1 MAHESSPP
9 PATLDLL
16 AAREAARQ
24 YEELRRSGRPDGEA
38 WAAATAIFGAAH
50 GAWSVDMVKREMRR
64 LIAPLAALVAA
75 RHEERIERCGTGRLE
90 RKLPP
95 RPLLMRLAKPALPE
109 EMAEAEAG
117 EDPLRAMASL
127 YAPSWRER
135 PHPFG

>member
-24 YEELRRSGRPDGEA
+24 YEELRRSGRPDSES

-50 GAWSVDMVKREMRR
+50 SAWSADMVEREMRR
-64 LIAPLAALVAA
+64 LIAPLTALLAA
-75 RHEERIERCGTGRLE
+75 RHERRIERCGTGRLE

-95 RPLLMRLAKPALPE
+95 RPLLLRLAKPALPE

-117 EDPLRAMASL
+117 EDPLRTMASL
-127 YAPSWRER
+127 YAPGWRER

>member
-1 MAHESSPP
+1 
-9 PATLDLL
+9 
-16 AAREAARQ
+16 
-24 YEELRRSGRPDGEA
+24 
-38 WAAATAIFGAAH
+38 
-50 GAWSVDMVKREMRR
+50 MRR
-64 LIAPLAALVAA
+64 LIAPLATLLAA
-75 RHEERIERCGTGRLE
+75 RHEGRIERCGTGRPA

-127 YAPSWRER
+127 YAPGRRER